1 MSNRPEPTE
10 SFDVIVVGGGHAG
23 CEAAITAARLGLNLV
38 AGLNAVRRIRGQDA
52 VHFGREGSECG
63 DKTPSDS
70 HCGGSGNPIH
80 KPRPVITGCNSSGYA
95 GTEIATTTL
104 KTSDNDA

>member
-1 MSNRPEPTE
+1 MTASTAPTE
-10 SFDVIVVGGGHAG
+10 SFDVIIIGGEHAG

-63 DKTPSDS
+63 GKTPSDS
-70 HCGGSGNPIH
+70 HYGGSGTQCTSQGAYQPLPIQ
-80 KPRPVITGCNSSGYA
+80 V
-95 GTEIATTTL
+95 ATPSL
-104 KTSDNDA
+104 K